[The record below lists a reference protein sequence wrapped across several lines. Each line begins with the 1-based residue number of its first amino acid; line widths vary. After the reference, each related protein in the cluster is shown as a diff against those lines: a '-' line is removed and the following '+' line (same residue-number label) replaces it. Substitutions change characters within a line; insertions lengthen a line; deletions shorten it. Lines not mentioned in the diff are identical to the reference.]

1 MDLHLILICFFYLI
15 IPRCFIGFAVK
26 SHFSEQHIYKITMTK
41 ILDKKDNSFT
51 FEERTYYSG
60 REFDVPFE
68 KLKFALFSF

>member
-1 MDLHLILICFFYLI
+1 M
-15 IPRCFIGFAVK
+15 K
-26 SHFSEQHIYKITMTK
+26 SYYSEKLIYKIMMAK

>member
-1 MDLHLILICFFYLI
+1 MM
-15 IPRCFIGFAVK
+15 A
-26 SHFSEQHIYKITMTK
+26 K